1 MSALLRSRPN
11 LRTAANRRYVPH
23 YRTNAVQQMTHRDS
37 LLNNLVGGREQRRR
51 YIETGCLGHL
61 EVGARLGEA
70 WSGGLALHSQPVLRS
85 LSEFVAIA
93 SVVAL
98 ADRYWLRARGYLRA
112 GLPFKEDGEA
122 EGAENGRAVR

>member
-1 MSALLRSRPN
+1 HEVGLSSSFE
-11 LRTAANRRYVPH
+11 
-23 YRTNAVQQMTHRDS
+23 S
-37 LLNNLVGGREQRRR
+37 LGVRAGGGKAWGSLVGG
-51 YIETGCLGHL
+51 
-61 EVGARLGEA
+61 
-70 WSGGLALHSQPVLRS
+70 LAHSQPVLRS
-85 LSEFVAIA
+85 LSAFVAIA